1 MKYIPTV
8 DELIPYVQQ
17 SWDDAQQFMRKQR
30 EKLGSRFNHRNYY
43 EQTKERF
50 GSCTCE
56 DDCLRY
62 IEEYILISQKKS
74 KLSANIRLVVKDVV
88 DRAVDRYMADRI
100 LQEKE
105 KSERHDEENSVAGG
119 GTDAADG
126 M

>member
-50 GSCTCE
+50 GACTCE

-100 LQEKE
+100 LKEKE
-105 KSERHDEENSVAGG
+105 KSERHDEENSVAGS

-126 M
+126 L